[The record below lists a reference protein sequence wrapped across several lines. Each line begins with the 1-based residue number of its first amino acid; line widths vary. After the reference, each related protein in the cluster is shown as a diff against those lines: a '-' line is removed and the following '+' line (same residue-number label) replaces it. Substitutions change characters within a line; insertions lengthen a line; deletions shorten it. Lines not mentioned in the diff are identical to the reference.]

1 MKFSLNSSTAS
12 ALNLNRNVPAAR
24 EKLYKAFTEPSELS
38 KWWLPEG
45 AKDVKFAAKVKEDG
59 DLTLSY
65 QTPGGEAV
73 TQTGT
78 YRSVSKNEMLVFSLK
93 PDSLRKAEPETLIT
107 VEFRKAES
115 GTALA
120 ITHEGLPDAATQE
133 RYRKD
138 WIGKLER
145 LTRLVS

>member
-12 ALNLNRNVPAAR
+12 ALNLNRSVPAAR
-24 EKLYKAFTEPSELS
+24 ERLYKAFTEPSELAR
-38 KWWLPEG
+38 WWLPDG
-45 AKDVKFAAKVKEDG
+45 AREVKFAAKVKEDG
-59 DLTLSY
+59 ELSLSY

-73 TQTGT
+73 TQRGT
-78 YRSVSKNEMLVFSLK
+78 YRSVSKNEMLVFSLQ
-93 PDSLRKAEPETLIT
+93 PDSLHKKEPQTLIT
-107 VEFRKAES
+107 VEFRKADS

-133 RYRKD
+133 RFRKD
-138 WIGKLER
+138 WLGKLER